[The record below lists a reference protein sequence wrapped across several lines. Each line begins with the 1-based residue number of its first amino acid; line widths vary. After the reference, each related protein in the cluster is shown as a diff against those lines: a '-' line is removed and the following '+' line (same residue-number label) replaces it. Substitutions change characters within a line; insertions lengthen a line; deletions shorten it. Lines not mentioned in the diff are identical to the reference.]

1 MRLAHLFEETAQQ
14 SEVAAQADPH
24 AGWPGNVGCGLFDI
38 ATVCVRRKAKQRPTM
53 DQVFTEKNPNQDTIG
68 AEESVVVSEVSS
80 FHAAPRRPGS
90 LATATVFSLPKLTNQ
105 RYSSPPCCW

>member
-38 ATVCVRRKAKQRPTM
+38 ATVCVRRKARQRPTM
-53 DQVFTEKNPNQDTIG
+53 DQVFILIRTPLGQKK
-68 AEESVVVSEVSS
+68 VSS
-80 FHAAPRRPGS
+80 LVRCPHFRG
-90 LATATVFSLPKLTNQ
+90 
-105 RYSSPPCCW
+105 